1 MSDGFDE
8 FIGDLQ
14 NANANVSTELEKFL
28 DRTSNK
34 LLRKV
39 KLLTPVGKVRGGT
52 LRRSWKNNKSG
63 TYERII
69 SNTVEYGPH
78 VENGHRIVR
87 NGSVVGYVE
96 GRYMLKR
103 SVEEIASGLD
113 AELEITMDNIL
124 GR

>member
-1 MSDGFDE
+1 MSDGFEE

-14 NANANVSTELEKFL
+14 NANANVNIELENL
-28 DRTSNK
+28 LNRTSNK

-52 LRRSWKNNKSG
+52 LRRSWRNNKLG

-69 SNTVEYGPH
+69 SNNVEYAPH

-87 NGSVVGYVE
+87 NGRVVGYVE

-103 SVEEIASGLD
+103 SMEELESGLN
-113 AELEITMDNIL
+113 AELEIAMNNIL

>member
-1 MSDGFDE
+1 MSDGFEE

-14 NANANVSTELEKFL
+14 NANANVNIELENL
-28 DRTSNK
+28 LNRTSNK

-52 LRRSWKNNKSG
+52 LRRSWKNNKLG

-69 SNTVEYGPH
+69 SNNVEYGPH

-87 NGSVVGYVE
+87 NGRVVGYVE

-103 SVEEIASGLD
+103 SMEELESGLD
-113 AELEITMDNIL
+113 AELEIAMNNIL